1 MDFSGREVSYPCLD
15 MVEDNCCMLLINHLR
30 KWSSTET
37 KDVMDNFSGKV
48 TTEKVLLLKSSTHQ
62 NVVVSF
68 PLHCDEN
75 LSSWRVPPSG
85 FGEVL
90 YTFGDFGKHQDYDA
104 IFVLMFI
111 YDHNENVLQAFC
123 KNFHPSTNTVSTF
136 VKELFISLWDLRTI
150 GGLPV
155 HGSFYDEFIP
165 SAKEL
170 THHSTK
176 LPKVSPMKSPFEN
189 GHSSDLEDRE
199 NMLSLHQGQEEITPL
214 VKLGVEES
222 LKDDTYLV
230 AFLTMRTLASECC
243 LFSMISR
250 QWYDTSRSLRFI
262 VTGGNQDCTMLFEGE
277 LLL

>member
-1 MDFSGREVSYPCLD
+1 
-15 MVEDNCCMLLINHLR
+15 MLLINHLP

-85 FGEVL
+85 FGE
-90 YTFGDFGKHQDYDA
+90 
-104 IFVLMFI
+104 
-111 YDHNENVLQAFC
+111 AFC
-123 KNFHPSTNTVSTF
+123 ENCHPSTNTISTF
-136 VKELFISLWDLRTI
+136 IKELFISLWGLRTI

-170 THHSTK
+170 THVYDQGKSF
-176 LPKVSPMKSPFEN
+176 LP
-189 GHSSDLEDRE
+189 
-199 NMLSLHQGQEEITPL
+199 
-214 VKLGVEES
+214 ES
-222 LKDDTYLV
+222 CSY
-230 AFLTMRTLASECC
+230 
-243 LFSMISR
+243 LFSAFYRI
-250 QWYDTSRSLRFI
+250 TKG
-262 VTGGNQDCTMLFEGE
+262 VTDEVSF
-277 LLL
+277 